1 MNKNETTEA
10 INNKFLKAKSI
21 EDASK
26 IDAEYGSG
34 SVAVKDMVKNLCKLH
49 RKQIGAIIGQLGL
62 STSTFYSRF
71 DGKNTITKGFIIEIA
86 FAIGITLAE
95 LTELLKIANVAQLDA
110 KRNREDRYVLMF
122 FGRNIDSNECNKS
135 NYDIWDL
142 EELLKE
148 KIKYKDREII
158 FSITKKY

>member
-10 INNKFLKAKSI
+10 INNRFLKAKSI
-21 EDASK
+21 EAASE

-34 SVAVKDMVKNLCKLH
+34 SVAVKDAIKNLCKLH
-49 RKQIGAIIGQLGL
+49 GKQIGAMIGQLGL
-62 STSTFYSRF
+62 APATFYSRF

-86 FAIGITLAE
+86 FAIGVTLAE
-95 LTELLKIANVAQLDA
+95 LTELFKIANVAQLDA

-122 FGRNIDSNECNKS
+122 FGRNIDLDECNKS

-142 EELLKE
+142 ELLLKE

-158 FSITKKY
+158 FSITEKY